1 METKMQVYL
10 DKALKVL
17 ENFEIVQKEGEESK
31 LATLLQDV
39 VAVDEPKVLAIAKT
53 LTHMSAFNA
62 LVRENVS
69 DMKFSDRYNQITNMF
84 DSIRND
90 YQKLIKQI
98 DDGKIDLKEK
108 AQNWWMWLA
117 RGTPH
122 QRFEKIMKIYQDV
135 TADTKGQ
142 LDNETA
148 IIDAYIDFRF
158 ALKDAEAL
166 SNELMK
172 TQEKNMDA
180 AHSTFKIAI
189 DAVTGYAGTDG
200 AAKARLQLT
209 RDEAERAFK
218 DEDKKY
224 QLIKDIAENLSVGYN
239 VGETLVAKL
248 NQTHGVK
255 EQVYRKS
262 IVFFTTNEH
271 VFTTLDAVYSSQHG
285 LHEATQALDSMKAG
299 VNKGLEQIAD
309 LGRDLEKA
317 ALKAGYGSTISPQS
331 VQKLVDA
338 VVAFQIE
345 SVQLIEQH
353 RKEATE
359 SAKLIEKSVEEGKQ
373 KCTDAI
379 NKYYSKKKTVA

>member
-1 METKMQVYL
+1 M
-10 DKALKVL
+10 
-17 ENFEIVQKEGEESK
+17 
-31 LATLLQDV
+31 
-39 VAVDEPKVLAIAKT
+39 
-53 LTHMSAFNA
+53 
-62 LVRENVS
+62 
-69 DMKFSDRYNQITNMF
+69 
-84 DSIRND
+84 
-90 YQKLIKQI
+90 
-98 DDGKIDLKEK
+98 
-108 AQNWWMWLA
+108 WMWLA

-142 LDNETA
+142 LDNEMA

-180 AHSTFKIAI
+180 AHSTFKTAI

-200 AAKARLQLT
+200 AEKARLQLT

-255 EQVYRKS
+255 EQVYKKS

-285 LHEATQALDSMKAG
+285 LHEATQALDSMKDG

-317 ALKAGYGSTISPQS
+317 ALKAGYGSTISPAS

-379 NKYYSKKKTVA
+379 NKYYSEKKTVA